1 MSLLL
6 LLIPLIGIGFVA
18 IEANYGLSL
27 INNVRIKSIALITSI
42 VNLIV

>member
-6 LLIPLIGIGFVA
+6 LIIPLIGISIVT

-27 INNVRIKSIALITSI
+27 INNIKIKINSFNYIY
-42 VNLIV
+42 N

>member
-6 LLIPLIGIGFVA
+6 LLVPLIGISFVT

-27 INNVRIKSIALITSI
+27 INNIK
-42 VNLIV
+42 